1 MSKILDSINTPND
14 IKKLNNNELIRL
26 SSEIRDFILESVSKT
41 GGHLASNLGTVELTI
56 ALHYIFDSPK
66 DQFLWDVGHQA
77 YTHKILTGRK
87 DSFDSLRKLDGLSG
101 FLKRSESIHDI
112 MEAGHSST
120 SISTALGISK
130 ANELNLNSNYIIP
143 IIGDGALTAG
153 LAYEAINYV
162 GNFNNK
168 LFIVLNDNEMSISNN
183 VGNLSKRLSKIRT
196 FKSYTVPKKYISKKL
211 NKSKAGKK
219 VYKNLS
225 KLKNSLKELIIPGM
239 LFEHFGLSYIGPVD
253 GHDIKDLIEHIN
265 MAKNVDNPVLFHVIT
280 KKGKG
285 YLPAENSPDLYHG
298 VSPFDLEKGIINNHK
313 KTFSNVFGEKL
324 VELARKDSKIIAITA
339 AMESG
344 TGLTG
349 FREKF
354 PDRFIDVGIAEQNAV
369 TMGAGLAIG
378 GYKPY
383 IAIYSTF
390 LQRGFDQIIHDVAL
404 QNLNVVF
411 CIDRSGLVGR
421 DGETHQGIYDTSYLN
436 LIPNMTIVSPKD
448 ANELGY
454 FLEMSTDFKG
464 PIAIKYFRDD
474 AYYINENSNDLMTPE
489 LIKKGD
495 DILIITSGRLVKEAL
510 EAVSD
515 KNIGILNLRVIKPL
529 DFNCILNYVKEY
541 SKVLILEENIQIG
554 SYTLIVENKILKS
567 YKDIIV
573 QTINLPNKFIE
584 QGSTKELLNRYKLD
598 AGNILKTITNLER
611 M

>member
-1 MSKILDSINTPND
+1 MVSNPSD
-14 IKKLNNNELIRL
+14 IKKFNENELIQL
-26 SSEIRDFILESVSKT
+26 SSEIREFILESVSKT
-41 GGHLASNLGTVELTI
+41 GGHLSSNLGTVELTV
-56 ALHYIFDSPK
+56 ALHYIFNSPK

-101 FLKRSESIHDI
+101 FLKRSESVHDV

-130 ANELNLNSNYIIP
+130 ANELNSNSNYIIP

-153 LAYEAINYV
+153 LAYEAVNYA
-162 GNFNNK
+162 GNFNGK
-168 LFIVLNDNEMSISNN
+168 LLIVLNDNEMSISNN
-183 VGNLSKRLSKIRT
+183 VGNISKQLSKIRT
-196 FKSYTVPKKYISKKL
+196 FRSYTVPKKYISKKL
-211 NKSKAGKK
+211 NKSKVGKK
-219 VYKNLS
+219 VYKHLS
-225 KLKNSLKELIIPGM
+225 KIKNSLKELIIPGM

-253 GHDIKDLIEHIN
+253 GHDINDLIEHIN
-265 MAKNVDNPVLFHVIT
+265 IAKNVDNPVLLHVVT

-285 YLPAENSPDLYHG
+285 YLPAENNPDLYHG
-298 VSPFDLEKGIINNHK
+298 VNPFDLKKGIINNK
-313 KTFSNVFGEKL
+313 EKTFSNVFGEKL
-324 VELARKDSKIIAITA
+324 VELASKDSKIIAITA

-344 TGLTG
+344 TGLSD
-349 FREKF
+349 FRKKF
-354 PDRFIDVGIAEQNAV
+354 QNRFIDVGIAEQNAV

-383 IAIYSTF
+383 VAIYSTF

-448 ANELGY
+448 ANELEY
-454 FLEMSTDFKG
+454 FLEMSKDFKG
-464 PIAIKYFRDD
+464 PIAIKYFRDY
-474 AYYINENSNDLMTPE
+474 AYYINENSDNLMSPE
-489 LIKKGD
+489 LIKKGN

-510 EAVSD
+510 EAVND
-515 KNIGILNLRVIKPL
+515 KDVGVLNLRVIKPL
-529 DFNCILNYVKEY
+529 DFDCILNYVKEY
-541 SKVLILEENIQIG
+541 SKVLILEENIEIG
-554 SYTLIVENKILKS
+554 SYTLIIENAILKN
-567 YKDIIV
+567 YKDVIV
-573 QTINLPNKFIE
+573 RTVNLPNKFIE
-584 QGSTKELLNRYKLD
+584 QGSIKELLNRYELD
-598 AGNILKTITNLER
+598 AGNILKTVTKLER